1 MLIQVLNL
9 TPDQIN
15 ALPPSERDAIQQLV
29 GTFLFHPNIYSKSN
43 QQRNQ
48 FMSGIT
54 V

>member
-1 MLIQVLNL
+1 MLMQVLSL

-15 ALPPSERDAIQQLV
+15 SLPPTERDAIQQL
-29 GTFLFHPNIYSKSN
+29 
-43 QQRNQ
+43 RNQ